1 MDGNK
6 TNQKGNT
13 NMKSMK
19 LGLLAVAV
27 IALITSSAHAAT
39 VSASQGDLI
48 LGFRATG
55 GTGAGLNLEVNLGPV
70 SDYYNATPG
79 SPAFTV
85 PELVLQDLVD
95 VYGPGWDTRTDLFWG
110 LAAAYSNAEP
120 DPNGKPESTLWV
132 TDAVAPAYPVNTAGG
147 QATPNT
153 RIQGLYTGGAGALNG
168 KTSTTNSD
176 YSAVIDKTLA
186 GSWGE
191 RITTANSFGYFNPK
205 IDIAV
210 GGTDKT
216 LDLIELQPFAG
227 TPKPAGTTLGTF
239 TLTSSGLSFQ
249 AIPEP
254 SSMMLVFMGLGMSVM
269 VRRHTKLFR
278 S

>member
-1 MDGNK
+1 
-6 TNQKGNT
+6 
-13 NMKSMK
+13 
-19 LGLLAVAV
+19 LAVAV
-27 IALITSSAHAAT
+27 IALITSSARAAA
-39 VSASQGDLI
+39 VSAGQGDLI

-70 SDYYNATPG
+70 STYYALDG
-79 SPAFTV
+79 ASFTV
-85 PELVLQDLVD
+85 TKLALADLTAT
-95 VYGPGWDTRTDLFWG
+95 YGASWDTRTDLYWG

-120 DPNGKPESTLWV
+120 DPNGKPSSTLWV
-132 TDAVAPAYPVNTAGG
+132 TDAVAPAYNVASAAS
-147 QATPNT
+147 QATPNA

-168 KTSTTNSD
+168 KTSTANSD

-191 RITTANSFGYFNPK
+191 RITTGNSFNYFNPK

-216 LDLIELQPFAG
+216 LDLIELQPYAG

-239 TLTSSGLSFQ
+239 TLTSGGGLQWQ

-269 VRRHTKLFR
+269 IRRHTKVFR